1 MTSLPVQRIIFSS
14 HTYTLTHR
22 NGASDR
28 IFVIGSIL
36 AIATILLLICRIIY
50 KKMYVYTG

>member
-1 MTSLPVQRIIFSS
+1 MTSLSVQRIIFSS

-28 IFVIGSIL
+28 IFVICSIL
-36 AIATILLLICRIIY
+36 AIALLILLLIYRIIY
-50 KKMYVYTG
+50 K